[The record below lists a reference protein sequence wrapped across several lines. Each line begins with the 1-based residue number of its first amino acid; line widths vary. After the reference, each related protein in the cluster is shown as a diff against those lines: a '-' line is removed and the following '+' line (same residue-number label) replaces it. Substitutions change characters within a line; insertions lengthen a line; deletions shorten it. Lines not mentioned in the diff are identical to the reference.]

1 MGITTSKE
9 KLLRAL
15 EASKYGYLEVSS
27 GTLRTYDLFHTF
39 RNELKRWAPRGY
51 ITKKRLG
58 FFFVPRSAKY
68 DDRHK
73 FWDTE
78 DAAILVD
85 QMRDA
90 LDHLA
95 PEDWYFGT
103 NEGDNSCFG
112 WWRVQEADWLPPDDF
127 EPEV

>member
-1 MGITTSKE
+1 MGIEQSKA

-78 DAAILVD
+78 DAAIVVN
-85 QMRDA
+85 QMQDA

-95 PEDWYFGT
+95 PEGWYFGT
-103 NEGDNSCFG
+103 NQGDGSCFG
-112 WWRVQEADWLPPDDF
+112 WWLI
-127 EPEV
+127 PEMFWKPSDPEEEDY